1 VDGEMLVFFKKSQSL
16 EIFRFCSK
24 NLQTPSFS
32 PLLRADVSV
41 RQSKKPAAL

>member
-16 EIFRFCSK
+16 EIFRFSSK